1 MRCFMSKL
9 KLWCKGNYNKISLLF
24 CLLFCLIAV
33 LSKSAFLMCILVLC
47 LALPIVVFVITLY
60 NCVHLRQFKTYM
72 IYLGDIALAISFVVH
87 ALLAV
92 YYDHNYNCQWF
103 RWSTVII
110 CAFLFVGYMIN
121 LINSNSSY
129 TK

>member
-1 MRCFMSKL
+1 MSKL

-47 LALPIVVFVITLY
+47 LALQIVVFAITLY

-72 IYLGDIALAISFVVH
+72 IYLGDIALAISFVMH